1 MAAVLIVVESPRHW
15 PLDIPGTEL
24 VPAREY
30 LTNPRFVDLRRAK
43 VFNLC
48 RTYGYQS
55 VGYYV
60 SLLAAARGHRPL
72 PSVTTL
78 QDLKQSSI
86 VRIVNEDLEASV
98 QRALSSIK
106 ADQFT
111 LSIYF
116 GRNLAHRYDR
126 LSQALFNYFPS
137 PLLRAEFVHVDQWR
151 LHSLRPIASSDIPE
165 SHREFV
171 VAQAERFF
179 ERPRLEDPRPPR
191 YEIAVLFDPEEV
203 DAPSDERAIR
213 RFARAGEKLGMRL
226 TTIGR
231 EDLGRIAEFDGL
243 FIRETT
249 SVNHHTYRMSSRA
262 EAEGLVVIDD
272 PESIVRCSNKVY
284 QAELFQRYDVPC
296 PKTMVVHRDNVDAV
310 VPALGLPVVLKQP
323 DSSFS
328 KGVVKASDEA
338 ELARYL
344 DQFFESSELVVAQA
358 FVPSDFDWRVG
369 VIDRKPLFAAR
380 YHMAKGHWQ
389 IQQKKSEKRSSYG
402 KVEAVSLEAAP
413 AGAVEL
419 AVRAAGLIGNGL
431 YGVDIKEVGGRFLVM
446 EINDNPNI
454 EAGYEDTYLKDDL
467 YLAVMQVFAD
477 RLDRQS
483 RGGRA

>member
-1 MAAVLIVVESPRHW
+1 MAVLIVVESPKHW
-15 PLDIPGTEL
+15 PLDVPGTEL

-30 LTNPRFVDLRRAK
+30 LTNPRFVDLRRVK

-78 QDLKQSSI
+78 QDLRQSSI

-98 QRALSSIK
+98 QRALASIK
-106 ADQFT
+106 AERFT

-126 LSQALFNYFPS
+126 LCRALFNYFPS

-165 SHREFV
+165 PHREFV
-171 VAQAERFF
+171 VEQAERFF

-191 YEIAVLFDPEEV
+191 YELAVLVDPDEV
-203 DAPSDERAIR
+203 DAPSDDKALR
-213 RFARAGEKLGMRL
+213 RFARAGARLGMRL

-249 SVNHHTYRMSSRA
+249 SVNHHTYRMASRA
-262 EAEGLVVIDD
+262 EAAGLVVIDD

-284 QAELFQRYDVPC
+284 QAELFQRHDVPI
-296 PKTMVVHRDNVDAV
+296 PKTMVVHKDNVDAV

-323 DSSFS
+323 DSAFS
-328 KGVVKASDEA
+328 KGVVKAADEA
-338 ELARYL
+338 ELAEHLAR
-344 DQFFESSELVVAQA
+344 FFEVSELVVAQA
-358 FVPSDFDWRVG
+358 FVPSTFDWRVG
-369 VIDRKPLFAAR
+369 VLDRRALYAAR
-380 YHMAKGHWQ
+380 YHMARGHWQ
-389 IQQKKSEKRSSYG
+389 IQQSDGATRRRYG
-402 KVEAVSLEAAP
+402 KVEAVPLEAAP
-413 AGAVEL
+413 VGAVEV
-419 AVRAAGLIGNGL
+419 AVRAASLIGDGL
-431 YGVDIKEVGGRFLVM
+431 YGVDVKEIDGRFLVM
-446 EINDNPNI
+446 EVNDNPNV
-454 EAGYEDTYLKDDL
+454 EGGYEDAVLKDEL
-467 YLAVMQVFAD
+467 YNAIMRVFVE
-477 RLDRQS
+477 RLDRQG
-483 RGGRA
+483 RGVQS